1 MRHFI
6 LYLLFNFKQFNHD
19 HASKLRPNC
28 QDFVCPSVLEY
39 IFSCPKSNHPKFE
52 LSHQRSKFMKIY
64 FIMYLIKFIRYC
76 KHHCSFLQIWSNL
89 GWFVLRQLKI
99 HYIPGRMEYYGFI
112 NWVLWCLWLILVRNT
127 PLLSV
132 FLYSDERSTLY
143 FYKELLHEQFVGNI
157 RSLFSYY
164 RCFF

>member
-1 MRHFI
+1 MLKKSELSSYFHLTLIMRHFI

-99 HYIPGRMEYYGFI
+99 HYIQDGAS
-112 NWVLWCLWLILVRNT
+112 NTLVDLLILSKLVIN
-127 PLLSV
+127 LL
-132 FLYSDERSTLY
+132 L
-143 FYKELLHEQFVGNI
+143 
-157 RSLFSYY
+157 
-164 RCFF
+164 